1 MKKVLLYSTIA
12 LATIALIIWKLN
24 DNKKENTEKTELVK
38 ESNSGA
44 VPVLTAKAEKTV
56 LEPEYIANGNF
67 EAVEQIDFAAE
78 SSGRIEALMVKEGSH
93 VNKGQVLARIDNQVS
108 SAELERAKANVK
120 VARTNMER
128 FQKALETGGVTQ
140 KQVDDMEMAYQDAS
154 ARLTQAEKNVQNTL
168 LRSPINGVINAKYVE
183 VGTYLSPG
191 TKIFEIVNISRLKLR
206 VDVPEQQVVK
216 LHIGQQVPVKTNVYP
231 EVDYTGKITF
241 VAAKGDQSLNYPVEI
256 EIANVSGKQLK
267 AGMYGTAKFDMPDQ
281 KARIYIP
288 RSAFYAGVN
297 SNSIYVIENGKA
309 QSKKVVAGNVYGEKV
324 EVKEGLQEGE
334 VVICSGQVNLVD
346 GTPVEI
352 QKS

>member
-1 MKKVLLYSTIA
+1 MKKVLLYSIITIA
-12 LATIALIIWKLN
+12 AIALIIWKLN
-24 DNKKENTEKTELVK
+24 DNKKENTQKTELVK

-44 VPVLTAKAEKTV
+44 VPVLIAKAEKTT
-56 LEPEYIANGNF
+56 LDPEYIANGNF

-78 SSGRIEALMVKEGSH
+78 SSGRIEQLMVKEGSP
-93 VNKGQVLARIDNQVS
+93 VRKGQVLARIDNQVS
-108 SAELERAKANVK
+108 TAELERAKANLK

-128 FQKALETGGVTQ
+128 FHKALESGGVTQ
-140 KQVDDMEMAYQDAS
+140 KQVDDMEMAYEDAS
-154 ARLTQAEKNVQNTL
+154 ARLTQAQKNVQNTL

-191 TKIFEIVNISRLKLR
+191 TKIFEIVNVSRLKLR

-216 LHIGQQVPVKTNVYP
+216 LNVGQEVPVSTSVYP
-231 EVDYTGKITF
+231 EITYSGKITF
-241 VAAKGDQSLNYPVEI
+241 IASKGDQTLNYPVEI
-256 EIANVSGKQLK
+256 EIANVSGKELK
-267 AGMYGTAKFDMPDQ
+267 AGMYGTAKFDMPNQDE
-281 KARIYIP
+281 RIYIP
-288 RSAFYAGVN
+288 RAAFYAGVN

-309 QSKKVVAGNVYGEKV
+309 KMKKVVAGNVYGEKV